1 MRRPGPRFAPAIACL
16 AALLAAVLL
25 PPAADARGPGVL
37 WTVEG
42 RHNTVYL
49 LGSVHLLRDS
59 DGALPGAAEAA
70 YADAERVVME
80 IDLDDPAVADP
91 GALLDEMQRAALLP
105 AGTTLRSALG
115 ADYEAIAGQVAEA
128 GLDLELLE
136 PFAPWFVATLLM
148 QVELAERGFRP
159 ELGIEQRIAER
170 AARDRK
176 PIEGLETPAG
186 QFTLLARLPPPVQ
199 KRFLEMT
206 LEETGSMDTELEQL
220 IEAWRA
226 GDAAALAEL
235 LTDAYEEFPELY
247 GPLTEDRNRAWVEQ
261 LEPMLDDRDDYLVVV
276 GALHLVGRNSVV
288 ELLRGRGHRVTQQ

>member
-1 MRRPGPRFAPAIACL
+1 VTPSRARAAPTGARL
-16 AALLAAVLL
+16 AALLAIALI
-25 PPAADARGPGVL
+25 PPAADARGSGVL

-59 DGALPGAAEAA
+59 DGALPDAAEAA
-70 YADAERVVME
+70 YADAEQVLME
-80 IDLDDPAVADP
+80 IDLDDPAVAGPAAMID
-91 GALLDEMQRAALLP
+91 GMQRAALLP
-105 AGTTLRSALG
+105 AGTTLRGVLG
-115 ADYEAIAGQVAEA
+115 PDYDSIARQVEEA
-128 GLDLELLE
+128 GLDLGLLDG
-136 PFAPWFVATLLM
+136 FAPWFVATLLM
-148 QVELAERGFRP
+148 QVELAHRGFRP

-176 PIEGLETPAG
+176 PIEGLETPVE
-186 QFTLLARLPPPVQ
+186 QFTLLARLPLPVQ

-206 LEETGSMDTELEQL
+206 LEETESMDADLERML
-220 IEAWRA
+220 EAWRA
-226 GDAAALAEL
+226 GDTAALAEL

-247 GPLTEDRNRAWVEQ
+247 GPLTEERNRAWVEDIAA
-261 LEPMLDDRDDYLVVV
+261 LLDEPDDYLVVV